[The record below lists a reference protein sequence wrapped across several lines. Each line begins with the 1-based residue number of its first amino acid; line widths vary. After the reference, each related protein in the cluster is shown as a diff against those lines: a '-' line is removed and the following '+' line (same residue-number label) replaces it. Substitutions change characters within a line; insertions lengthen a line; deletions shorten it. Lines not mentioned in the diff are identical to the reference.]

1 MWLLGTRMLL
11 YLAVLITHFPL
22 SCWISVNFPVV
33 SEAFGV
39 EFDVEYKYLGLS
51 VSLDRQDIEVSKWWK
66 MPEMTIKFVIDWYQ
80 YQFLAS

>member
-1 MWLLGTRMLL
+1 MLL

-51 VSLDRQDIEVSKWWK
+51 VSLDRQDRSVNGGKCQKWRQNLLLIGTNTNFQVH
-66 MPEMTIKFVIDWYQ
+66 EF
-80 YQFLAS
+80 